1 MFVPLW
7 ADWIAF
13 ILNSLI
19 IFLSVILIFFIL
31 IQSGKGGGLAGAFGG
46 PGGQSAFGSR
56 SADQL
61 TWYTVGLAAVWL
73 LLVMFVVA
81 YVPRTVVRNQPSI
94 SEVLEPASSAPTP
107 LVDPA
112 AEPNK

>member
-1 MFVPLW
+1 MVVTLW
-7 ADWIAF
+7 ADWITF

-81 YVPRTVVRNQPSI
+81 YVPRTVAPDQPSLG
-94 SEVLEPASSAPTP
+94 EVMEPTGPTP
-107 LVDPA
+107 LVDPG
-112 AEPNK
+112 AEK

>member
-1 MFVPLW
+1 MFAPLW
-7 ADWIAF
+7 ADWITF

-19 IFLSVILIFFIL
+19 IFLSVILVFFIL

-81 YVPRTVVRNQPSI
+81 YVPRTVIRNQPV
-94 SEVLEPASSAPTP
+94 SEEIVEPASSAPTP

-112 AEPNK
+112 PDSK

>member
-1 MFVPLW
+1 MVVTLW
-7 ADWIAF
+7 ADWITF

-31 IQSGKGGGLAGAFGG
+31 IQSGKGGGLSGAFGG

-81 YVPRTVVRNQPSI
+81 YVPRTVVQDQPAI
-94 SEVLEPASSAPTP
+94 GEVMEPTGPTP
-107 LVDPA
+107 LVDPG
-112 AEPNK
+112 AEK

>member
-1 MFVPLW
+1 MVVTLW
-7 ADWIAF
+7 ADWITF

-81 YVPRTVVRNQPSI
+81 YVPRTVVPDQPSLG
-94 SEVLEPASSAPTP
+94 EVMEPTGPTP
-107 LVDPA
+107 LVDPG
-112 AEPNK
+112 AEK